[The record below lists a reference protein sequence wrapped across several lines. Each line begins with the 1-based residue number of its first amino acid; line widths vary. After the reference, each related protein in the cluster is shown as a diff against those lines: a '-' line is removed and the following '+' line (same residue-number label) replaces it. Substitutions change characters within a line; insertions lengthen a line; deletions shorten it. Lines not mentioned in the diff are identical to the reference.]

1 MSVRTPGKG
10 YSEGHRSHDRQPAG
24 VGTLNR
30 DKHLLQV
37 EEGFEYQKV
46 HACGRE
52 QTNLLG
58 NEVANVTLRG
68 RPLAFKQLRPRDRT
82 GDQSL
87 LSRHLA
93 SNAHGGGIDGSICS
107 PYPARLSFSR
117 VPKKVS
123 ACRTCEPALR
133 NSRCSSRSASGCSI
147 ATSGVNCPLP
157 LPVPTFSRPR
167 AACQTQ
173 PRRSSLM
180 RYPPSP
186 STIPC
191 LAIRSRMFSVCLIG
205 VIPLFFVWSEQ

>member
-1 MSVRTPGKG
+1 MS
-10 YSEGHRSHDRQPAG
+10 
-24 VGTLNR
+24 VGTLDQGWTEGHGGDDRQSAGTRTLDR

-93 SNAHGGGIDGSICS
+93 SNAHGGGID
-107 PYPARLSFSR
+107 
-117 VPKKVS
+117 
-123 ACRTCEPALR
+123 
-133 NSRCSSRSASGCSI
+133 
-147 ATSGVNCPLP
+147 
-157 LPVPTFSRPR
+157 
-167 AACQTQ
+167 
-173 PRRSSLM
+173 
-180 RYPPSP
+180 
-186 STIPC
+186 
-191 LAIRSRMFSVCLIG
+191 
-205 VIPLFFVWSEQ
+205 